1 MARIG
6 LPGVT
11 GTVLCAA
18 TRPTSNL
25 KARFKVT
32 QLGRQLV
39 AFTKTLVGLGAIT
52 IVLSTAVI
60 CILQALVWVKT
71 GMWGSLR
78 ASQILELAGLEVDR
92 TYVASGASQAQ
103 SPVFDSVI
111 EWWLDAPAIIP
122 LLVATAFFGTVY
134 MWLKSLSEAPR

>member
-1 MARIG
+1 MA
-6 LPGVT
+6 V
-11 GTVLCAA
+11 AA
-18 TRPTSNL
+18 LSVFAVPAPTSNL

-32 QLGRQLV
+32 QLGRRLL
-39 AFTKTLVGLGAIT
+39 AFTKTLVGLAAIT
-52 IVLSTAVI
+52 VVLSTAVI

-103 SPVFDSVI
+103 SPVFDSFI

-122 LLVATAFFGTVY
+122 LFVATAFFGTVY
-134 MWLKSLSEAPR
+134 MWLKSLAEAPR

>member
-1 MARIG
+1 
-6 LPGVT
+6 
-11 GTVLCAA
+11 
-18 TRPTSNL
+18 
-25 KARFKVT
+25 VT

-39 AFTKTLVGLGAIT
+39 AFTKTLVGLAAVT

-103 SPVFDSVI
+103 SPVFDSFI

-134 MWLKSLSEAPR
+134 MWLKSLAEALR

>member
-1 MARIG
+1 LSVFAV
-6 LPGVT
+6 P
-11 GTVLCAA
+11 A
-18 TRPTSNL
+18 PTSNL

-32 QLGRQLV
+32 QLGRRLV
-39 AFTKTLVGLGAIT
+39 AFTKTLVGLAAIT
-52 IVLSTAVI
+52 VVLSTAVI

-103 SPVFDSVI
+103 SPVFDSFI
-111 EWWLDAPAIIP
+111 EWWLNAPAIIP
-122 LLVATAFFGTVY
+122 LLVATAFFGAVY
-134 MWLKSLSEAPR
+134 MWLHSLAEAPR